1 MKFMKKRRGTTRSYP
16 KRVAIAL
23 SQSSLR
29 LEWLLRFFI
38 LTVVGIL
45 FFWGWRLDV
54 ANKGFE
60 VGLPSPRDY
69 YVLSNIIYLD
79 EKATEQLKENLASR
93 VMGVVVRD
101 ISLTPIV
108 RALLEDIDNPSSWLY
123 LPGGLANILSTLPSP
138 KRERVLNVT
147 RDVGLH
153 LLSSDNYGVDKVDLK
168 LDLWR
173 YLAEADLPI
182 ADQNV
187 AYQIL
192 SYLFAIV
199 VDTDDE
205 ATSLIREFYKSSVEP
220 IERILQPGTLLV
232 EKGDIVTPEIAEIL
246 KSQGY
251 FEKRFPWMQAAMLLF
266 MVFLWSFLHRYT
278 ELQEWK
284 EAPKVKMLY
293 FASLLVFGWLIQFS
307 VARLNPLYSGIGIL
321 PIVGWGYLT
330 LPNISAFYLGLS
342 GGLLGVMIS
351 YVNSFAYLY
360 SMLLVVLITVLAHAI
375 FKERPTTRAKAF
387 LKVQAIGFG
396 AVALWYVFSWVFY
409 HAPTIPD
416 VLFLLM
422 LLLILG
428 GAFVL
433 LLPMLEMTF
442 DVVSPIKLME
452 LTHPSNVLLKRLQV
466 EAPGTYHHSMMVST
480 LAEAAAEQ
488 IRANSLLV
496 RGGAYYHDIGKLK
509 RPQYFIENQI
519 EGENVHDTLSPP
531 LSALVILSHVQE
543 GINLAKEYGLPGVM
557 IDFISEHHGTT
568 CLSYFYNKAKE
579 SGDEVD
585 KAQYCY
591 PGPKPRS
598 RETALLMLADSVEA
612 AVRAL
617 GLSVLSVAAL
627 DDTVRQVIEAKKREG
642 QLDEVDLTMKDL
654 KEIQEAF
661 VATLMSMYHTRQIKE
676 KI

>member
-1 MKFMKKRRGTTRSYP
+1 M
-16 KRVAIAL
+16 
-23 SQSSLR
+23 
-29 LEWLLRFFI
+29 
-38 LTVVGIL
+38 
-45 FFWGWRLDV
+45 
-54 ANKGFE
+54 
-60 VGLPSPRDY
+60 
-69 YVLSNIIYLD
+69 
-79 EKATEQLKENLASR
+79 
-93 VMGVVVRD
+93 
-101 ISLTPIV
+101 
-108 RALLEDIDNPSSWLY
+108 
-123 LPGGLANILSTLPSP
+123 
-138 KRERVLNVT
+138 
-147 RDVGLH
+147 
-153 LLSSDNYGVDKVDLK
+153 
-168 LDLWR
+168 
-173 YLAEADLPI
+173 
-182 ADQNV
+182 
-187 AYQIL
+187 
-192 SYLFAIV
+192 
-199 VDTDDE
+199 
-205 ATSLIREFYKSSVEP
+205 
-220 IERILQPGTLLV
+220 
-232 EKGDIVTPEIAEIL
+232 
-246 KSQGY
+246 
-251 FEKRFPWMQAAMLLF
+251 
-266 MVFLWSFLHRYT
+266 
-278 ELQEWK
+278 
-284 EAPKVKMLY
+284 
-293 FASLLVFGWLIQFS
+293 
-307 VARLNPLYSGIGIL
+307 
-321 PIVGWGYLT
+321 
-330 LPNISAFYLGLS
+330 
-342 GGLLGVMIS
+342 
-351 YVNSFAYLY
+351 
-360 SMLLVVLITVLAHAI
+360 
-375 FKERPTTRAKAF
+375 
-387 LKVQAIGFG
+387 
-396 AVALWYVFSWVFY
+396 
-409 HAPTIPD
+409 
-416 VLFLLM
+416 
-422 LLLILG
+422 
-428 GAFVL
+428 

-519 EGENVHDTLSPP
+519 EGENIHDTLSPP

-585 KAQYCY
+585 KTQYCY

-627 DDTVRQVIEAKKREG
+627 GDTVRQVIEAKKREG